1 MDADPKAIQQ
11 IEFLGQLKIEADAIV
26 AGESIFV
33 LTILENIKQMRIK
46 FSQGSETVKIWR
58 SKS

>member
-1 MDADPKAIQQ
+1 MDAVPKAIQQ

-46 FSQGSETVKIWR
+46 FSQGSETVKI
-58 SKS
+58 